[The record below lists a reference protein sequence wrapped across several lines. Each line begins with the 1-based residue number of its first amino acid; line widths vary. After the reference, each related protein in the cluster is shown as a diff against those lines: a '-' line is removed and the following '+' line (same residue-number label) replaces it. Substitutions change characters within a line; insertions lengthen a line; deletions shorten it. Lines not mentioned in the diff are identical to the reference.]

1 MEWVISIVVMLSL
14 IGSIMWIRPSP
25 RERMVSQVRLHAR
38 KLGFIVQIAQL
49 ETTRAKGEMEPEKVR
64 LPAYRI
70 LRNDLSRDEKDRWTS
85 WQIFRTDNVANQ
97 GLPQGWSWKKGEYE
111 LSKDACEII
120 SQLIGQLPKEVRA
133 LESSPMHF
141 SVYWREAGGIE
152 QLDAIHLAIQPILK
166 AKI

>member
-25 RERMVSQVRLHAR
+25 RERMMSQVRLHAR

-70 LRNDLSRDEKDRWTS
+70 LRNDLTRDEKDHWKS

-111 LSKDACEII
+111 LSNAACEII
-120 SQLIGQLPKEVRA
+120 SDLIMLLPKEVKA
-133 LESSPMHF
+133 LESNPMYF
-141 SVYWREAGGIE
+141 SVYWREAGGVE
-152 QLDAIHLAIQPILK
+152 QLDAIYAAIQPILK